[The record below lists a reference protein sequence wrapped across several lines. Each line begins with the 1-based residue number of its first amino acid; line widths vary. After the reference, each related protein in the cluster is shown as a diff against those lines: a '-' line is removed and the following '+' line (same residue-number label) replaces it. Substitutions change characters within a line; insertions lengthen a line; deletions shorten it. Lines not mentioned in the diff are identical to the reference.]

1 MKLSEIDSKIGY
13 NLTMKLASIDVGLK
27 RIGVAICLDEKIV
40 IPQNAILRKNRNQ
53 AAKDVKTFLKEWEIE
68 KLIVGIPKDAENSE
82 EMERRIKHFVS
93 LLDLDIDVVYQD
105 EQSSSIEAKELTMGI
120 FKHKNDGKI
129 DSIAAKIILE
139 RWLQN

>member
-1 MKLSEIDSKIGY
+1 
-13 NLTMKLASIDVGLK
+13 MKLASIDVGLK
-27 RIGVAICLDEKIV
+27 RIGVAICLDRKIV

-53 AAKDVKTFLKEWEIE
+53 AARDVKTFLKEWEIE
-68 KLIVGIPKDAENSE
+68 KLIVGLPKDAESTE

-93 LLDLDIDVVYQD
+93 LLDLDIDVVYED

-120 FKHKNDGKI
+120 FKHKKDGKI

-139 RWLQN
+139 RWLQD